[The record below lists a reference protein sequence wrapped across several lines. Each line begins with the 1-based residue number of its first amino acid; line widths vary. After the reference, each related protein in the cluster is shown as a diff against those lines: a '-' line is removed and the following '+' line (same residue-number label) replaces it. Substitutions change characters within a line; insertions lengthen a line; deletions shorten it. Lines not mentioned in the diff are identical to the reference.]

1 MKPIVPAPAAPAA
14 TAAPSNPRLPRDGT
28 AEPPLEM
35 PGEEQDV
42 LIAAGRLVRGGFIM
56 PSADFG
62 LLAALKAR
70 ASATGPVPD
79 TSELLRAGLHAL
91 MDSGRAEL
99 RRGLDQLAPCAPR
112 RRRGRRSAVA

>member
-1 MKPIVPAPAAPAA
+1 MKPTLPAA
-14 TAAPSNPRLPRDGT
+14 TQLLPTREEST
-28 AEPPLEM
+28 EPPLEM

-56 PSADFG
+56 PSADFA

-70 ASATGPVPD
+70 ASATGPIPD

-91 MDSGRAEL
+91 MEAGRAEL
-99 RRGLDQLAPCAPR
+99 RRGLDRLEPCAPR
-112 RRRGRRSAVA
+112 RRRGRRSGTA

>member
-1 MKPIVPAPAAPAA
+1 
-14 TAAPSNPRLPRDGT
+14 
-28 AEPPLEM
+28 M